1 LSAHFP
7 PGDKGLQVKCRSLR
21 VLVVARRC
29 SRVHPWVADRGL
41 SAGRTPTPKKRTD
54 LDQPLQKLQQLE
66 HAIEETLAEAIP
78 PKSRWRI
85 AARIVGWMLLVAYFL
100 FAAMLLALRHWIL
113 PKVAEYRSDVEQ
125 YASKVLGQRIT
136 IGAMDADWQGLRP
149 ELLLDNVT
157 VFDHDGRAALSL
169 PAVEATLAWT
179 SALIGSPRFYSLVF
193 DRPRLEI
200 RRDEAGKFYVAG
212 IELHA
217 AQVGDAGIA
226 QWVFSQREIVIR
238 DASVSWDDKQRGAPL
253 LELPGFNFVLR
264 NGFLGHRFAFK
275 AKPSA
280 ELASALDVRGDL
292 DRLDA
297 GDPGE
302 CVGQIY
308 AELDYTDLVAWRRW
322 VDYPFDIRSGQGGV
336 RLWLN
341 LRGKTSSELTADVA
355 LSNVTGRVARN
366 TPLLELEY
374 LRGRVGASQREGKEF
389 EVFGRKLT
397 LGTAT
402 GIVVPPADFR
412 VHWAPSGGDLDADAI
427 ELAPLAR
434 LAEYLPFPHATR
446 ARLAATD
453 PRGSVRDLKAA
464 WTGDA
469 EDPQHY
475 SVRGGFA
482 RLAAR
487 AHDRIPGFAGLTGR
501 FEASEKGGSVVL
513 GSERVAIELP
523 GVVAESPLQ
532 FDTLAAH
539 VGWKFAPDRFDLAF
553 DTLSFANS
561 DIAGTLFGGF
571 ARGQGGAGVIDL
583 TGNFF
588 RADGR
593 AVYRYVP
600 LLPAR
605 VVEYLKASIQGG
617 HSNDV
622 RLRLK
627 GELAKFPFDE
637 PGSGIFQIV
646 AKVTDADFRYAEGWP
661 RASGLSGDLI
671 FEGKSMRIVASK
683 GAVLGVRA
691 SSVRANIP
699 DLFHG
704 DVRVGVEVRAEDKTS
719 DFLRFIA
726 ESPVTKALDGMTESM
741 SAAGAGRL
749 TLQLDIPIRNP
760 EAFKLVGEYQLVDNE
775 IKTDSD
781 APPFSNLNGR
791 LEFTESGIT
800 ARALSAKFLGGPAT
814 IAVATRADGTIAVSA
829 HGTASP
835 AQIPRFWGSEALLR
849 RLSGAAAWQGTLT
862 GARGRPLT
870 LIVQSQLTGVAA
882 DLPPPLAKTAVEPMP
897 LKVERVIS
905 PGPPRTDTIK
915 VSLART
921 VEAAIERKREGSAY
935 VVSRGVVSLNQPA
948 VLPDREGFSVTGSLP
963 YVDVERW
970 REVLGGG
977 DGTGSPLSSALDL
990 KIAALDVGGRRLNDV
1005 ALRAGTSGSVWIANV
1020 SAKELAGDIAWRPEG
1035 RGRIVARLKHFSL
1048 PEATPGKQEEI
1059 PARDLPALDIIAD
1072 SLIVN
1077 DKNLGKLELVAVNQA
1092 LDWNIEK
1099 LLLTGPE
1106 STLTVTEGV
1115 WQGRAQRPSVNLK
1128 KISLEVSDVGKFL
1141 ERLGYPRTVQRGTA
1155 ELTGNVSW
1163 AGNPQSIDYPTLT
1176 GHLDFKAYRGQFLKA
1191 EPGAARLIGI
1201 LSMQSWIT
1209 LDFRELF
1216 GRGFAFNSISGSA
1229 TVTNGVL
1236 RTTDFQMQ
1244 GPSAEASM
1252 DGEVDLNRETQDLHV
1267 RVKPSVG
1274 NSISSVLAVVV
1285 NPIWGLGAF
1294 ILDKIL
1300 KNPFGQ
1306 ALTFEYRVTGT
1317 WEKPVAERLKAEV
1330 RGADP
1335 TQQPSLP

>member
-1 LSAHFP
+1 MSAHFP

-85 AARIVGWMLLVAYFL
+85 AARIVGWTLLVAYFL

-501 FEASEKGGSVVL
+501 LEASEKGGSVVL

-617 HSNDV
+617 HSSDV

-741 SAAGAGRL
+741 RAAGAGRL

-791 LEFTESGIT
+791 LEFTESGIS

-948 VLPDREGFSVTGSLP
+948 ALPDREGFSVTGSLP

-1191 EPGAARLIGI
+1191 EPGAARLVGI

-1252 DGEVDLNRETQDLHV
+1252 GGEVDLNRETQDLHV

>member
-1 LSAHFP
+1 MPIEAL
-7 PGDKGLQVKCRSLR
+7 L
-21 VLVVARRC
+21 
-29 SRVHPWVADRGL
+29 W
-41 SAGRTPTPKKRTD
+41 GRASTPKGALI
-54 LDQPLQKLQQLE
+54 LDQPLQKLEQLE
-66 HAIEETLAEAIP
+66 QAIEETLAEAIP
-78 PKSRWRI
+78 PKSRWRV
-85 AARIVGWMLLVAYFL
+85 AARILVWALLVAYFL
-100 FAAMLLALRHWIL
+100 FAATLLVLRYWVL

-125 YASKVLGQRIT
+125 YASKILGTRIT

-149 ELLLDNVT
+149 ELLLANVT
-157 VFDHDGRAALSL
+157 VFDRDGRAALSL
-169 PAVEATLAWT
+169 PAVEATLAWA
-179 SALIGSPRFYSLVF
+179 SALIGSPRFYSLAF
-193 DRPRLEI
+193 ERPRLEI
-200 RRDEAGKFYVAG
+200 RRDEGGRLTVAG
-212 IELHA
+212 IELRTDPA
-217 AQVGDAGIA
+217 GDAGIA
-226 QWVFSQREIVIR
+226 RWILSQREIVIR
-238 DASVSWDDKQRGAPL
+238 DASVTWDDKQRGAPL

-292 DRLDA
+292 DKLDA
-297 GDPGE
+297 RDPGA
-302 CVGQIY
+302 CVGEIY
-308 AELDYTDLVAWRRW
+308 AELEYTDLVAWRRW

-341 LRGKTSSELTADVA
+341 LRGKTSSELTADVT
-355 LSNVTGRVARN
+355 LSKVAGRVAKD
-366 TPLLELEY
+366 TPPLELDY
-374 LRGRVGASQREGKEF
+374 LRGRLGASQRDGKEF

-397 LGTAT
+397 LRTGT

-412 VHWAPSGGDLDADAI
+412 VRWRPSGSATPPGGEIDADAI

-434 LAEYLPFPHATR
+434 LAEYLPFPQATR

-453 PRGSVRDLKAA
+453 PRGRVSDLKSA

-475 SVRGGFA
+475 SVRGSFA

-487 AHDRIPGFAGLTGR
+487 AHDRIPGFSGLTGR
-501 FEASEKGGSVVL
+501 FEASEKGGSVAL

-523 GVVAESPLQ
+523 GVVADSPLQ
-532 FDTLAAH
+532 IDSLAAH
-539 VGWKFAPDRFDLAF
+539 VSWKSAPDRFDLAF

-561 DIAGTLFGGF
+561 DIAGTLFGRFTLGP
-571 ARGQGGAGVIDL
+571 GGADVIDL

-593 AVYRYVP
+593 AVYRYIP
-600 LLPAR
+600 LLPGP
-605 VVEYLKASIQGG
+605 VVEYLKASIRGG
-617 HSNDV
+617 RSNDV

-646 AKVTDADFRYAEGWP
+646 AKVADADFRYAEGWP
-661 RASGLSGDLI
+661 QVSGLSGDLI

-691 SSVRANIP
+691 SGVRAIIP

-741 SAAGAGRL
+741 SAQGAGRL
-749 TLQLDIPIRNP
+749 ALQLDIPIRNP
-760 EAFKLVGEYQLVDNE
+760 ETFKLAGEYQLIDNE
-775 IKTDSD
+775 IRTDSD
-781 APPFSNLNGR
+781 APPFSHLNGR
-791 LEFTESGIT
+791 FEFTESGIT
-800 ARALSAKFLGGPAT
+800 ARTLTARFLGGPAT
-814 IAVATRADGTIAVSA
+814 ISAATRADGTIAVNA

-882 DLPPPLAKTAVEPMP
+882 DLPPPLGKTAVEPMP
-897 LKVERVIS
+897 LRVERVVS

-915 VSLART
+915 VSLAGT
-921 VEAAIERKREGSAY
+921 VDAAIERRREGPGY
-935 VVSRGVVSLNQPA
+935 VVNRGVISLNQPA
-948 VLPDREGFSVTGSLP
+948 VLPDREGVSVTGSLP

-970 REVLGGG
+970 REVLGAG

-990 KIAALDVGGRRLNDV
+990 KIAALDVVGRRLNDV

-1020 SAKELAGDIAWRPEG
+1020 SAKELAGEIAWRPEG

-1048 PEATPGKQEEI
+1048 PEATPGRPEEA

-1077 DKNLGKLELVAVNQA
+1077 DKNLGRLELVAVNQA

-1141 ERLGYPRTVQRGTA
+1141 ERLGYPRIVQRGTA

-1163 AGNPQSIDYPTLT
+1163 AGNPQSIDYPTLS
-1176 GHLDFKAYRGQFLKA
+1176 GRLDFKAYKGQFLRA
-1191 EPGAARLIGI
+1191 EPGAARLIGV
-1201 LSMQSWIT
+1201 LSMQSWVT

-1216 GRGFAFNSISGSA
+1216 GRGFAFDLVSCSA
-1229 TVTNGVL
+1229 EIVNGTM
-1236 RTTDFQMQ
+1236 TTQNFRMR
-1244 GPSAEASM
+1244 GPSAQVSM
-1252 DGEVDLNRETQDLHV
+1252 EGKVDLANETQDLHA
-1267 RVKPSVG
+1267 RVEPSVG
-1274 NSISSVLAVVV
+1274 NSISSIVAVVV

-1317 WEKPVAERLKAEV
+1317 WEKPVPERLKAEV

-1335 TQQPSLP
+1335 SEQPSLP

>member
-1 LSAHFP
+1 MNPSRSAIDMGISGKLPKGAYSSGNAQKSRSFSELSAHFP

-157 VFDHDGRAALSL
+157 VFDHHR
-169 PAVEATLAWT
+169 
-179 SALIGSPRFYSLVF
+179 
-193 DRPRLEI
+193 
-200 RRDEAGKFYVAG
+200 
-212 IELHA
+212 
-217 AQVGDAGIA
+217 
-226 QWVFSQREIVIR
+226 
-238 DASVSWDDKQRGAPL
+238 RGAPL

-402 GIVVPPADFR
+402 GIVVPPAGVR
-412 VHWAPSGGDLDADAI
+412 EHWPPSGRGLGADAI

-464 WTGDA
+464 WTGDPD
-469 EDPQHY
+469 DPQHY
-475 SVRGGFA
+475 SVRGSFA
-482 RLAAR
+482 KLAAR
-487 AHDRIPGFAGLTGR
+487 AHDRIPGFAGLSGR

-532 FDTLAAH
+532 FDSLAAH

-561 DIAGTLFGGF
+561 DIAGTLFGSF

-588 RADGR
+588 HVDGR
-593 AVYRYVP
+593 AVYRYIP
-600 LLPAR
+600 LLPAP
-605 VVEYLKASIQGG
+605 VVEYLKASIRNG

-622 RLRLK
+622 KLRLK

-646 AKVTDADFRYAEGWP
+646 AKVADADFRYAEGWP
-661 RASGLSGDLI
+661 QARGLSGDLI
-671 FEGKSMRIVASK
+671 FEGKGMRIVASK
-683 GAVLGVRA
+683 GAVLGVQA
-691 SSVRANIP
+691 SSVRASIP

-704 DVRVGVEVRAEDKTS
+704 DVHVGVEVRAEDKTS

-741 SAAGAGRL
+741 GAAGTGRL
-749 TLQLDIPIRNP
+749 ALQLDIPIRDP
-760 EAFKLVGEYQLVDNE
+760 ETFKLAGEYQLVDNE
-775 IKTDSD
+775 IRTDSD
-781 APPFSNLNGR
+781 APPFSNLDGR

-800 ARALSAKFLGGPAT
+800 ARTLSAKFLGGPAT
-814 IAVATRADGTIAVSA
+814 ISVATRADGTIAVSA

-835 AQIPRFWGSEALLR
+835 AQIPRFWGSEGVLR

-882 DLPPPLAKTAVEPMP
+882 DLPPPLAKTAGEPMP
-897 LKVERVIS
+897 LKGERVIS
-905 PGPPRTDTIK
+905 PGPPRTDTIQ
-915 VSLART
+915 VALARS
-921 VEAAIERKREGSAY
+921 VDAVIQRRREGSAY

-990 KIAALDVGGRRLNDV
+990 KIATLDVGGRRLNDV
-1005 ALRAGTSGSVWIANV
+1005 A
-1020 SAKELAGDIAWRPEG
+1020 RP
-1035 RGRIVARLKHFSL
+1035 
-1048 PEATPGKQEEI
+1048 P
-1059 PARDLPALDIIAD
+1059 
-1072 SLIVN
+1072 
-1077 DKNLGKLELVAVNQA
+1077 
-1092 LDWNIEK
+1092 
-1099 LLLTGPE
+1099 
-1106 STLTVTEGV
+1106 
-1115 WQGRAQRPSVNLK
+1115 
-1128 KISLEVSDVGKFL
+1128 
-1141 ERLGYPRTVQRGTA
+1141 
-1155 ELTGNVSW
+1155 
-1163 AGNPQSIDYPTLT
+1163 
-1176 GHLDFKAYRGQFLKA
+1176 
-1191 EPGAARLIGI
+1191 
-1201 LSMQSWIT
+1201 
-1209 LDFRELF
+1209 
-1216 GRGFAFNSISGSA
+1216 
-1229 TVTNGVL
+1229 
-1236 RTTDFQMQ
+1236 
-1244 GPSAEASM
+1244 
-1252 DGEVDLNRETQDLHV
+1252 
-1267 RVKPSVG
+1267 
-1274 NSISSVLAVVV
+1274 
-1285 NPIWGLGAF
+1285 
-1294 ILDKIL
+1294 
-1300 KNPFGQ
+1300 
-1306 ALTFEYRVTGT
+1306 
-1317 WEKPVAERLKAEV
+1317 
-1330 RGADP
+1330 
-1335 TQQPSLP
+1335 

>member
-1 LSAHFP
+1 MNPSRSAIDMGISGKLPKGAYSSGNAQKSRSFSELSAHFP

-157 VFDHDGRAALSL
+157 VFDHHR
-169 PAVEATLAWT
+169 
-179 SALIGSPRFYSLVF
+179 
-193 DRPRLEI
+193 
-200 RRDEAGKFYVAG
+200 
-212 IELHA
+212 
-217 AQVGDAGIA
+217 
-226 QWVFSQREIVIR
+226 
-238 DASVSWDDKQRGAPL
+238 RGAPL

-434 LAEYLPFPHATR
+434 LAEYLPFPQATR

-475 SVRGGFA
+475 SVRGSFA

-487 AHDRIPGFAGLTGR
+487 AHDGSPGFAGLTGR
-501 FEASEKGGSVVL
+501 FEASEKGGNVVL
-513 GSERVAIELP
+513 GSERAAIELP
-523 GVVAESPLQ
+523 GVFAESPVPMDSLGGQ
-532 FDTLAAH
+532 ISWTLAQ
-539 VGWKFAPDRFDLAF
+539 DRFELALHNLSVANRDLAATF
-553 DTLSFANS
+553 TASFA
-561 DIAGTLFGGF
+561 AKRGGSN
-571 ARGQGGAGVIDL
+571 VIDL
-583 TGNFF
+583 TGHFS

-600 LLPAR
+600 WLPAP
-605 VVEYLKASIQGG
+605 VVEYLKASIRGG
-617 HSNDV
+617 KSNDV

-627 GELAKFPFDE
+627 G
-637 PGSGIFQIV
+637 
-646 AKVTDADFRYAEGWP
+646 
-661 RASGLSGDLI
+661 DL
-671 FEGKSMRIVASK
+671 
-683 GAVLGVRA
+683 
-691 SSVRANIP
+691 
-699 DLFHG
+699 
-704 DVRVGVEVRAEDKTS
+704 
-719 DFLRFIA
+719 
-726 ESPVTKALDGMTESM
+726 
-741 SAAGAGRL
+741 
-749 TLQLDIPIRNP
+749 
-760 EAFKLVGEYQLVDNE
+760 
-775 IKTDSD
+775 
-781 APPFSNLNGR
+781 
-791 LEFTESGIT
+791 
-800 ARALSAKFLGGPAT
+800 
-814 IAVATRADGTIAVSA
+814 
-829 HGTASP
+829 
-835 AQIPRFWGSEALLR
+835 
-849 RLSGAAAWQGTLT
+849 
-862 GARGRPLT
+862 
-870 LIVQSQLTGVAA
+870 
-882 DLPPPLAKTAVEPMP
+882 
-897 LKVERVIS
+897 
-905 PGPPRTDTIK
+905 
-915 VSLART
+915 
-921 VEAAIERKREGSAY
+921 
-935 VVSRGVVSLNQPA
+935 
-948 VLPDREGFSVTGSLP
+948 
-963 YVDVERW
+963 
-970 REVLGGG
+970 
-977 DGTGSPLSSALDL
+977 
-990 KIAALDVGGRRLNDV
+990 
-1005 ALRAGTSGSVWIANV
+1005 
-1020 SAKELAGDIAWRPEG
+1020 
-1035 RGRIVARLKHFSL
+1035 
-1048 PEATPGKQEEI
+1048 
-1059 PARDLPALDIIAD
+1059 
-1072 SLIVN
+1072 
-1077 DKNLGKLELVAVNQA
+1077 
-1092 LDWNIEK
+1092 
-1099 LLLTGPE
+1099 
-1106 STLTVTEGV
+1106 
-1115 WQGRAQRPSVNLK
+1115 
-1128 KISLEVSDVGKFL
+1128 
-1141 ERLGYPRTVQRGTA
+1141 
-1155 ELTGNVSW
+1155 
-1163 AGNPQSIDYPTLT
+1163 
-1176 GHLDFKAYRGQFLKA
+1176 
-1191 EPGAARLIGI
+1191 
-1201 LSMQSWIT
+1201 
-1209 LDFRELF
+1209 
-1216 GRGFAFNSISGSA
+1216 
-1229 TVTNGVL
+1229 
-1236 RTTDFQMQ
+1236 
-1244 GPSAEASM
+1244 
-1252 DGEVDLNRETQDLHV
+1252 
-1267 RVKPSVG
+1267 
-1274 NSISSVLAVVV
+1274 
-1285 NPIWGLGAF
+1285 
-1294 ILDKIL
+1294 
-1300 KNPFGQ
+1300 
-1306 ALTFEYRVTGT
+1306 
-1317 WEKPVAERLKAEV
+1317 
-1330 RGADP
+1330 
-1335 TQQPSLP
+1335 